1 MEVASPVI
9 ATSQVWAAAV
19 MRVEDPAEVSNTS
32 IERRVSSSVLERRG
46 AHMSLRIVVSLVMVA
61 LTASWA
67 LAQSHYGNTKNGER
81 IFQQHCAGCHGTTGD
96 GLGPEIKELI
106 VPPANF
112 RAPKSRTKTDM
123 ELYLAVKQ
131 GVLFSPMHGW
141 ADRLSDQEIRDVLR
155 YIRSLAPFNPIG

>member
-1 MEVASPVI
+1 ME
-9 ATSQVWAAAV
+9 AV
-19 MRVEDPAEVSNTS
+19 RTVVDKEGMTGGITGVEDPAEVSNTS
-32 IERRVSSSVLERRG
+32 IEHRESLSVLERRG
-46 AHMSLRIVVSLVMVA
+46 AHMSLRIVVSLIVVA

-131 GVLFSPMHGW
+131 GVLFSPMHSW
-141 ADRLSDQEIRDVLR
+141 SDRLSNQDMWDVLS
-155 YIRSLAPFNPIG
+155 YIRILAPFNPLG

>member
-1 MEVASPVI
+1 MFVRLVL
-9 ATSQVWAAAV
+9 
-19 MRVEDPAEVSNTS
+19 
-32 IERRVSSSVLERRG
+32 SV
-46 AHMSLRIVVSLVMVA
+46 VLVGLSV
-61 LTASWA
+61 SWA
-67 LAQSHYGNTKNGER
+67 LAQSYSGTTKSGER

-112 RAPKSRTKTDM
+112 RAPKYRTKTDM
-123 ELYLAVKQ
+123 DLYLGIKQ

-155 YIRSLAPFNPIG
+155 YIRSLAPFNPLG